1 MLRPTKHSHPD
12 RTVINVSRLLLA
24 RLKTCRLED
33 YDNLRK
39 YAKKSVIGGDVLFLP
54 ALNFLYLLGLV
65 DYHPKTDAVEY
76 VGPNEAV

>member
-12 RTVINVSRLLLA
+12 RTVISVSLLLLA
-24 RLKTCRLED
+24 RLKMRRLDD

-39 YAKKSVIGGDVLFLP
+39 YAKRAVVGGDVLFLP
-54 ALNFLYLLGLV
+54 ALNFLFLMGLI
-65 DYHPKTDAVEY
+65 DYRPKTDAVEY